1 MESVRQ
7 LWKFLID
14 VWREIHPRKGRV
26 TWPTA
31 KAVRVSTLVV
41 IVSSILLSLYIT
53 VCDALVRFAVYPR

>member
-7 LWKFLID
+7 LWKFLLD

-31 KAVRVSTLVV
+31 KAIRTSTLVV
-41 IVSSILLSLYIT
+41 IVSSVLLSLYIT
-53 VCDALVRFAVYPR
+53 LCDGVVRLFVYPR